1 MGDPLVKVGNQVMT
15 LSQYQAMVNQAVSTY
30 TQQMTVAI
38 ENLSS
43 LQDQMYVHGGDVAG
57 ALYQLQS
64 DMAGLSGAIGTDDN
78 GNKFRNAWFAKGG
91 PWDQLQQGF
100 NGLSTALYS
109 IGDSLGNAADTCF
122 QAEQQTLTG
131 FNNMNIGFHFNATDP
146 RLPPPGSTPPRG
158 RNRAF

>member
-38 ENLSS
+38 EALSS
-43 LQDQMYVHGGDVAG
+43 LQDQMYVHSGDVSS
-57 ALYQLQS
+57 ALSMVQA
-64 DMAGLSGAIGTDDN
+64 DMAGLSDAIGTDDQ
-78 GNKFRNAWFAKGG
+78 GNKFRSAWFAGNG
-91 PWDQLQQGF
+91 PWVQLQQGYRS
-100 NGLSTALYS
+100 LATALIG
-109 IGDSLGNAADTCF
+109 IGDSLGGAADTCF

-131 FNNMNIGFHFNATDP
+131 FNNMNVGFHFNAVDP
-146 RLPPPGSTPPRG
+146 RLPPPGSNPGNG